1 MKKVLL
7 LILTAF
13 ITLQLAAQPPEGF
26 NPKRFQQEMEQFI
39 TREAGL
45 TPAEAARFFPIF
57 NELQQKQRKLFDKMR
72 FMRFVNINDDAAAH
86 KAIVE
91 MDRLDLQIKKLQQQY
106 HEKFCK
112 VLPAGKV
119 LKIIKADEMFHR
131 TAFKRFVKK
140 HSMR

>member
-72 FMRFVNINDDAAAH
+72 FMRFVNTNDDAAAH

-91 MDRLDLQIKKLQQQY
+91 MDRLDLQIKKLIRR
-106 HEKFCK
+106 HF
-112 VLPAGKV
+112 
-119 LKIIKADEMFHR
+119 
-131 TAFKRFVKK
+131 
-140 HSMR
+140 